1 VTKKVKIFPDPLVFA
16 CKGGFSMRASDNSV
30 GGEAGQ
36 FRTTC
41 WAVAM
46 FSAGGPS
53 QSVPLALSGALPV
66 AKGGLSQ

>member
-1 VTKKVKIFPDPLVFA
+1 
-16 CKGGFSMRASDNSV
+16 MRASDNSV